1 MKMQSTRLLSPLS
14 QEAVINL
21 TTEVKEILATGNKK
35 TLGRSLTTVDLWDI
49 QRRQKVRLQRRYF

>member
-21 TTEVKEILATGNKK
+21 TTEVKEVLATGYKK
-35 TLGRSLTTVDLWDI
+35 NVERSLTTVDLWNI
-49 QRRQKVRLQRRYF
+49 QRRQKARIQRRYF